1 MEDKVKTIQ
10 SVNYLENLITERMQE
25 KRRALDHEEQQ
36 LREFAE
42 KIKEEMLTKGTTE
55 IEWKEVRIENT
66 TKIEEKEGYSGIMY
80 DVWSDF
86 SRENHDKFRV
96 DWVQETKTV
105 IVPYI
110 EYNDNKYFLHDTID
124 GDSLPQLIDETFY
137 LALRLKVI
145 AAVEERDEI
154 FVEDLIREPHI
165 FADKVKKLRKSKS
178 IQTSN
183 RFDLAEEEEIFL

>member
-1 MEDKVKTIQ
+1 MADKVKTIQ

-66 TKIEEKEGYSGIMY
+66 TKTEEKEGYSGIMY

-86 SRENHDKFRV
+86 SRENNDKFRV
-96 DWVQETKTV
+96 DWGQETKTV

-110 EYNDNKYFLHDTID
+110 EYNDNKYFLHNTID
-124 GDSLPQLIDETFY
+124 GDSLPQLTDETFY

-165 FADKVKKLRKSKS
+165 FADKVKKLRKS

-183 RFDLAEEEEIFL
+183 RFDLAEEEIFL